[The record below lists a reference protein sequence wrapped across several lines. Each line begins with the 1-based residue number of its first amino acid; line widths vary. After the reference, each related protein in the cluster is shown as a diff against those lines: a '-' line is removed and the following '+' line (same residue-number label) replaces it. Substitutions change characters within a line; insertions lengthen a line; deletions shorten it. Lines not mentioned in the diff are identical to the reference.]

1 MKSLHLLANSSSML
15 AVTVR
20 SLREL
25 GFEAHGLIYARNW
38 AQSNESDGCEVI
50 VEADRK
56 QKIERL
62 RRKVRTALRA
72 ARLVRD
78 VDVVHWYNA
87 LAAEGPLD
95 LWLAQ
100 RIGRKGVVEFV
111 GGDVRNFQLASADNP
126 YYKEVWDSGKYEY
139 SEETPEHSEK
149 VQRSFLKYGVRSV
162 FAHET
167 LKPFL
172 LADEWK
178 VQLPCR
184 WRLDVDRFVP
194 KFSEK
199 TSEPLIVHM
208 TTAPH
213 CKGTFQVEAILDS
226 LRGKVNFRY
235 ERIEGKTREQAL
247 NLLCEADIYLDQFV
261 LAEGLGVAALEA
273 MALGKPVV
281 SYVKPSLEYCWPP
294 HVVNFVNA
302 PFEQLAEK
310 VQWLI
315 EDHESRRRLGMAS
328 RDYVERFHNG
338 KIVAK
343 LIAEGYEQVLPMSR

>member
-1 MKSLHLLANSSSML
+1 MLANPSSML
-15 AVTVR
+15 SITVR
-20 SLREL
+20 SLREM
-25 GFEAHGLIYARNW
+25 GFEAHGLIYSRTVSYT
-38 AQSNESDGCEVI
+38 QSNDSVGCEVI
-50 VEADRK
+50 IEVGRK
-56 QKIERL
+56 RRLERL
-62 RRKVRTALRA
+62 RQKVRTALRA
-72 ARLVRD
+72 ATLVRD

-100 RIGRKGVVEFV
+100 RIKKKGIVEFV
-111 GGDVRNFQLASADNP
+111 GNDIRDCRVASIDNP
-126 YYKEVWDSGKYEY
+126 YYKAAWVSGLYEY
-139 SEETPEHSEK
+139 SEETPEHSK
-149 VQRSFLKYGVRSV
+149 KAQQSFLKYGVRSV

-172 LADEWK
+172 LDDEWK

-213 CKGTFQVEAILDS
+213 CKGTFHVEAILDS

-247 NLLCEADIYLDQFV
+247 SLLREADIYLDQFV

-315 EDHESRRRLGMAS
+315 EDHESRRSLGMAG
-328 RDYVERFHNG
+328 RDYVERFHDG

-343 LIAEGYEQVLPMSR
+343 MIAEGYEQVLPMSR

>member
-1 MKSLHLLANSSSML
+1 ML
-15 AVTVR
+15 SITVR
-20 SLREL
+20 SLREM
-25 GFEAHGLIYARNW
+25 GFEAHGLIYSRTVSYT
-38 AQSNESDGCEVI
+38 QSNDSVGCEVI
-50 VEADRK
+50 IEVGRK
-56 QKIERL
+56 RRLERL
-62 RRKVRTALRA
+62 RQKVRTALRA
-72 ARLVRD
+72 ATLVRD

-100 RIGRKGVVEFV
+100 RIKKKGIVEFV
-111 GGDVRNFQLASADNP
+111 GNDIRDCRVASIDNP
-126 YYKEVWDSGKYEY
+126 YYKAAWVSGLYEY
-139 SEETPEHSEK
+139 SEETPEHSK
-149 VQRSFLKYGVRSV
+149 KAQQSFLKYGVRSV

-172 LADEWK
+172 LDDEWK

-213 CKGTFQVEAILDS
+213 CKGTFHVEAILDS

-247 NLLCEADIYLDQFV
+247 SLLREADIYLDQFV

-315 EDHESRRRLGMAS
+315 EDHESRRSLGMAG
-328 RDYVERFHNG
+328 RDYVERFHDG

-343 LIAEGYEQVLPMSR
+343 MIAEGYEQVLPMSR

>member
-1 MKSLHLLANSSSML
+1 ML
-15 AVTVR
+15 SVTVR

-25 GFEAHGLIYARNW
+25 GFEAHGLIYSRTVNYT
-38 AQSNESDGCEVI
+38 QSNDSEGCEVI
-50 VEADRK
+50 FEASKNQKKDRLK
-56 QKIERL
+56 
-62 RRKVRTALRA
+62 RKVQAAVRA
-72 ARLVRD
+72 ASLVRQF
-78 VDVVHWYNA
+78 DVVHWYNA

-95 LWLAQ
+95 LWLAR
-100 RIGRKGVVEFV
+100 RIGKKGVVEFV
-111 GGDVRNFQLASADNP
+111 GNEIRDCTVASLDNP
-126 YYKEVWDSGKYEY
+126 YYKAAWVSGLYEY

-172 LADEWK
+172 IADEWK

-213 CKGTFQVEAILDS
+213 CKGTFHVEAILDS

-235 ERIEGKTREQAL
+235 ERIEGKTRDQAL
-247 NLLCEADIYLDQFV
+247 NLLREADIYLDQFV

-328 RDYVERFHNG
+328 RDYVERFHDG
-338 KIVAK
+338 KIVANM
-343 LIAEGYEQVLPMSR
+343 IAEGYEQVLPMSR